1 MRKYPQVFSTVVN
14 TTRETVKVEKDGNPK
29 MKDENASA
37 SRRVPVQLLHPFNL
51 FLHPILH
58 GLYAPHPPPPT
69 HTPISH
75 EQQII

>member
-14 TTRETVKVEKDGNPK
+14 TTRETVKVEKDANPK

-51 FLHPILH
+51 FLHTILH
-58 GLYAPHPPPPT
+58 AYICPPPPAPYT
-69 HTPISH
+69 HTHTNIS
-75 EQQII
+75 